1 MAGLAQ
7 FLVGHVLS
15 DRYRLESV
23 LGEGGF
29 GVVLRAT
36 DLKAEREVAVKVLD
50 APRGM
55 SGVQIERLR
64 HRFQREAEV
73 AARLPLHPNLVPVL
87 DYGATERL
95 DYLVMELLRGESLRE
110 RLARE
115 NDPVPLRTALRILRD
130 AALGVAAGHETGLVH
145 RDLKPANIFLEGDP
159 ADPRVRI
166 LDFGIA
172 KLIDQAE
179 DEETR
184 THLTLPGEWFG
195 SEFYSPPEHLRREG
209 VTRASDVYSLG
220 VVAFELLTRTR
231 LFTAQD
237 QDRRRHGLPVPIPSL
252 VARNAAIPKDVEW
265 IVRKAL
271 ADDPADRFEAA
282 GEMAAELHRAISRL
296 RRATDLPHEVPAAV
310 AAVVAGGDATE
321 VGDGTAAVADGETA
335 VVADAAPR
343 ELFGIRRRKKDVI
356 ADPSGLDRE
365 IERLRWKKVR
375 RRALQAAGIGA
386 LAFGGIAGGYGIAAM
401 RAAEGT
407 IAAPAPTRVLT
418 PVEENEEGIRRFR
431 DRDYAGALEHFARA
445 MERAPGNAEYM
456 NNHAYALLRA
466 GRTDEAL
473 AALQEVIAQHPGREV
488 AYSNLAEA
496 QLARGDTAGAI
507 TTMQALLAIDPS
519 PARRD
524 EAQTLLARLG
534 ADAWDTAEWEDA
546 QATDGDIPVEEEP
559 RPWDE
564 WMPAEEGAAVDTVV
578 TADGG
583 MTVTSRAW
591 SGSSASSS
599 ASSGGY
605 VRMRTLGRDG
615 RWRDTVIMHT
625 APRDTLRIG
634 WP

>member
-7 FLVGHVLS
+7 FLVGHVLD

-29 GVVLRAT
+29 GVVLRAA
-36 DLKAEREVAVKVLD
+36 DLKSEREVAVKVLD

-73 AARLPLHPNLVPVL
+73 AARLPVHPNLVPVL

-110 RLARE
+110 RLARQD
-115 NDPVPLRTALRILRD
+115 DPVPLRTALRVLRD

-145 RDLKPANIFLEGDP
+145 RDLKPANIFLEGGGER
-159 ADPRVRI
+159 PRVRI

-172 KLIDQAE
+172 KLLDEAE

-231 LFTAQD
+231 LFTSQD
-237 QDRRRHGLPVPIPSL
+237 QDRRRHGLPVPVPSL
-252 VARNAAIPKDVEW
+252 VARNAAVPRDVEW

-271 ADDPADRFEAA
+271 EEDPSDRFANA
-282 GEMAAELHRAISRL
+282 GEMAAELHRAIGRL
-296 RRATDLPHEVPAAV
+296 RRATDLRDDATVAAVPAV
-310 AAVVAGGDATE
+310 AAGAGDDATA
-321 VGDGTAAVADGETA
+321 VGVGEGTS
-335 VVADAAPR
+335 VVTLDVPRNIFGMRRRGRDAAP
-343 ELFGIRRRKKDVI
+343 DVT
-356 ADPSGLDRE
+356 GLDRE
-365 IERLRWKKVR
+365 MERLRWKKVR
-375 RRALQAAGIGA
+375 RRAVQAAGIGI
-386 LAFGGIAGGYGIAAM
+386 LAFGGVAGGYGIAAM
-401 RAAEGT
+401 RESQGPVPA
-407 IAAPAPTRVLT
+407 AAPARVLT
-418 PVEENEEGIRRFR
+418 AVEENEEGIRRFR
-431 DRDYAGALEHFARA
+431 DRDYAGALEHFGRA
-445 MERAPGNAEYM
+445 MQMAPDNAEYM

-466 GRTDEAL
+466 GRTEEAL
-473 AALQEVIAQHPGREV
+473 AALQEVVAQHPEREV

-507 TTMQALLAIDPS
+507 TTMQALLAIGPS
-519 PARRD
+519 DARRH
-524 EAQTLLARLG
+524 EARTLLGRLG
-534 ADAWDTAEWEDA
+534 ADAWDTAEWEDT
-546 QATDGDIPVEEEP
+546 QATDGQLPVDEAPVEDAEQ
-559 RPWDE
+559 PWDR
-564 WMPAEEGAAVDTVV
+564 WTAPDADAGVDTV
-578 TADGG
+578 TGDGG
-583 MTVTSRAW
+583 VTITERARI
-591 SGSSASSS
+591 
-599 ASSGGY
+599 GGAGIMRRR
-605 VRMRTLGRDG
+605 VRDRDG
-615 RWRDTVIMHT
+615 RWRDTLMVHT
-625 APRDTLRIG
+625 SPRDTLRIG

>member
-36 DLKAEREVAVKVLD
+36 DLKSEREVAVKVLD

-110 RLARE
+110 RLARQD
-115 NDPVPLRTALRILRD
+115 DPVPLRTALRIVRD
-130 AALGVAAGHETGLVH
+130 AALGVAAGHENGLVH
-145 RDLKPANIFLEGDP
+145 RDLKPANIFLEGDA

-172 KLIDQAE
+172 KLVDEAE

-195 SEFYSPPEHLRREG
+195 SEFYSPPEHLRREP

-237 QDRRRHGLPVPIPSL
+237 QDRRRHGLPVPVPSL
-252 VARNAAIPKDVEW
+252 VARNAAIPRDVEW

-271 ADDPADRFEAA
+271 EEDPADRFDTA
-282 GEMAAELHRAISRL
+282 GEMAAELHRAIGRL
-296 RRATDLPHEVPAAV
+296 RRATDLPEEPAV
-310 AAVVAGGDATE
+310 AAAPAAAGDATE
-321 VGDGTAAVADGETA
+321 VEDGTAAVADGETA
-335 VVADAAPR
+335 VVAAEAPRGAFGLRRRSRDAA
-343 ELFGIRRRKKDVI
+343 DD
-356 ADPSGLDRE
+356 ATGLDRE

-407 IAAPAPTRVLT
+407 TEAAVPTRVLT
-418 PVEENEEGIRRFR
+418 AVEENEEGIRRFR

-445 MERAPGNAEYM
+445 MEKAPGNAEYM

-473 AALQEVIAQHPGREV
+473 AALQEVIAQHPEREV

-496 QLARGDTAGAI
+496 QLARGDSAGAI
-507 TTMQALLAIDPS
+507 TTMQALLAIGPS
-519 PARRD
+519 PARRS
-524 EAQTLLARLG
+524 EAETLLARLG
-534 ADAWDTAEWEDA
+534 ANTWDTAEWEDT
-546 QATDGDIPVEEEP
+546 QATDGDIPVEEDP
-559 RPWDE
+559 QPQQPWEGWTPPDVG
-564 WMPAEEGAAVDTVV
+564 AEVDTVV
-578 TADGG
+578 AEDGVRI
-583 MTVTSRAW
+583 TERARI
-591 SGSSASSS
+591 
-599 ASSGGY
+599 GGAGIL
-605 VRMRTLGRDG
+605 RRRFRGRDG
-615 RWRDTVIMHT
+615 RWRDTLMVHT
-625 APRDTLRIG
+625 TPRDTLRIG

>member
-115 NDPVPLRTALRILRD
+115 DDPVPLRTALRILRD

-145 RDLKPANIFLEGDP
+145 RDLKPANIFLEGDA

-271 ADDPADRFEAA
+271 EEDPDDRFDAA
-282 GEMAAELHRAISRL
+282 GEMAAELHRSIGRL
-296 RRATDLPHEVPAAV
+296 RRATDLPDGARAAV
-310 AAVVAGGDATE
+310 AAGGDAT
-321 VGDGTAAVADGETA
+321 AADDDTVAVVDGETA
-335 VVADAAPR
+335 VVADTAPR
-343 ELFGIRRRKKDVI
+343 ELFGFRRRGKDVVDD
-356 ADPSGLDRE
+356 ASGLGRE

-401 RAAEGT
+401 REAQGGQMEA
-407 IAAPAPTRVLT
+407 AAPSRVLT

-445 MERAPGNAEYM
+445 VETAPGNAEYM

-473 AALQEVIAQHPGREV
+473 VALQEVIAQHPDREV

-524 EAQTLLARLG
+524 EAHTLLARLG
-534 ADAWDTAEWEDA
+534 ADTWDTAEWEDS
-546 QATDGDIPVEEEP
+546 QATDGDIQMEEDP
-559 RPWDE
+559 HPSDGWTPPD
-564 WMPAEEGAAVDTVV
+564 MDAAVDTVV
-578 TADGG
+578 GEDGMQITERARIG
-583 MTVTSRAW
+583 GAGIIRRRSRD
-591 SGSSASSS
+591 
-599 ASSGGY
+599 
-605 VRMRTLGRDG
+605 RDG
-615 RWRDTVIMHT
+615 RWRDTLLVHT
-625 APRDTLRIG
+625 TPRDTLRIG

>member
-7 FLVGHVLS
+7 FLVGHVLD

-36 DLKAEREVAVKVLD
+36 DLKSEREVAVKVLD

-110 RLARE
+110 RLARQD
-115 NDPVPLRTALRILRD
+115 DPVPLRTALRILRD
-130 AALGVAAGHETGLVH
+130 AALGVAAGHESGLVH
-145 RDLKPANIFLEGDP
+145 RDLKPANIFLEGN
-159 ADPRVRI
+159 AARPRVRI

-172 KLIDQAE
+172 KLLDEAE

-195 SEFYSPPEHLRREG
+195 SEFYSPPEHLRREE

-231 LFTAQD
+231 LFTSQD
-237 QDRRRHGLPVPIPSL
+237 QDRRRHGLPVPVPSL
-252 VARNAAIPKDVEW
+252 VARNAAIPRDVEW

-271 ADDPADRFEAA
+271 EDDPAERFENA

-296 RRATDLPHEVPAAV
+296 RRATDLAPDATV
-310 AAVVAGGDATE
+310 AAVPVVAAE
-321 VGDGTAAVADGETA
+321 DGTAAVVDAETA
-335 VVADAAPR
+335 PVTLDVPRNVFGFRRRGKDAAPD
-343 ELFGIRRRKKDVI
+343 FT
-356 ADPSGLDRE
+356 GLDRE
-365 IERLRWKKVR
+365 MERLRWKKLR
-375 RRALQAAGIGA
+375 RRALQAAGIGV
-386 LAFGGIAGGYGIAAM
+386 LAFGGVAGGYGIAAM
-401 RAAEGT
+401 RESQGVGQSAAV
-407 IAAPAPTRVLT
+407 PTRVLT
-418 PVEENEEGIRRFR
+418 AVEENEEGIRRFR

-445 MERAPGNAEYM
+445 MEKAPGNAEYM
-456 NNHAYALLRA
+456 NNHAYALFRA
-466 GRTDEAL
+466 GHTEQAL
-473 AALQEVIAQHPGREV
+473 AALQEVVAQHPEREV

-496 QLARGDTAGAI
+496 QLAQGDTAGAI
-507 TTMQALLAIDPS
+507 TTMQALLAIGPS
-519 PARRD
+519 AARQH
-524 EAQTLLARLG
+524 EAETLLGRLG
-534 ADAWDTAEWEDA
+534 ADAWDTAEWEDT
-546 QATDGDIPVEEEP
+546 QAVDGEVPVDEAP
-559 RPWDE
+559 VDNGDQPWDQ
-564 WMPAEEGAAVDTVV
+564 WTPPDVGAEVDTVMG
-578 TADGG
+578 DDG
-583 MTVTSRAW
+583 MTITERARV
-591 SGSSASSS
+591 
-599 ASSGGY
+599 GGAGI
-605 VRMRTLGRDG
+605 VRRRFRDRDG
-615 RWRDTVIMHT
+615 RWRDTVMLHT
-625 APRDTLRIG
+625 TPRDTLRIG

>member
-15 DRYRLESV
+15 GRYRLESV

-36 DLKAEREVAVKVLD
+36 DLTSGREVAVKVLD

-64 HRFQREAEV
+64 HRFQHEAQV

-95 DYLVMELLRGESLRE
+95 DYLVMELLRGESVRE
-110 RLARE
+110 RLARAD
-115 NDPVPLRTALRILRD
+115 DPVPLRTALRILRD

-145 RDLKPANIFLEGDP
+145 RDLKPANIFLEGDA

-172 KLIDQAE
+172 KLLDEQE

-195 SEFYSPPEHLRREG
+195 SEFYSPPEHLRRES

-252 VARNAAIPKDVEW
+252 VARNAAIPRDVEW

-271 ADDPADRFEAA
+271 ADNPADRFEAA
-282 GEMAAELHRAISRL
+282 GEMAAELHRATSRL
-296 RRATDLPHEVPAAV
+296 RRATDLPEDATVAV
-310 AAVVAGGDATE
+310 AAAVSAEEGAGE
-321 VGDGTAAVADGETA
+321 DGTQVAVDEGTA
-335 VVADAAPR
+335 VVAAEAAGG
-343 ELFGIRRRKKDVI
+343 LFNFRRRGKDI
-356 ADPSGLDRE
+356 ADDPTGLDRE
-365 IERLRWKKVR
+365 MERLRWKKVR

-386 LAFGGIAGGYGIAAM
+386 LAFGGVAGGYGIAAM
-401 RAAEGT
+401 RESQ
-407 IAAPAPTRVLT
+407 APMEAVAPTRVLT

-431 DRDYAGALEHFARA
+431 DRDYAGALEHFDRA
-445 MERAPGNAEYM
+445 MQLAPGNAEYM

-466 GRTDEAL
+466 GRTDEAI
-473 AALQEVIAQHPGREV
+473 AALQEVVAQHPEREV

-496 QLARGDTAGAI
+496 QLAKRDTAGAI
-507 TTMQALLAIDPS
+507 TTMQALLAMEPS
-519 PARRD
+519 ESRRS
-524 EAQTLLARLG
+524 EAETLLARLG
-534 ADAWDTAEWEDA
+534 ADALDTTEWEDA
-546 QATDGDIPVEEEP
+546 QAADGEIPGEDDP
-559 RPWDE
+559 QPSDGWTQ
-564 WMPAEEGAAVDTVV
+564 PASGVDVDTVEGENGL
-578 TADGG
+578 TI
-583 MTVTSRAW
+583 TSRYW
-591 SGSSASSS
+591 SGRS
-599 ASSGGY
+599 ASSGTGILRRR
-605 VRMRTLGRDG
+605 VRGRDG
-615 RWRDTVIMHT
+615 RWRDTLILHT
-625 APRDTLRIG
+625 EPRETLRIG
-634 WP
+634 RP

>member
-7 FLVGHVLS
+7 FLVGHVL
-15 DRYRLESV
+15 DDHYRLESL

-36 DLKAEREVAVKVLD
+36 DLHAEREVAVKVLD

-55 SGVQIERLR
+55 NAVQVERLR

-73 AARLPLHPNLVPVL
+73 AARLPLHPNLVRVL

-110 RLARE
+110 RLARQD
-115 NDPVPLRTALRILRD
+115 DPVPLRTALRILRN

-159 ADPRVRI
+159 ASPSVRI

-172 KLIDQAE
+172 KLLDEAE

-231 LFTAQD
+231 LFTSQD
-237 QDRRRHGLPVPIPSL
+237 QDRRRNGLPVPVPSL
-252 VARNAAIPKDVEW
+252 VARNAAIPRDVEW

-271 ADDPADRFEAA
+271 EDDPAERFEAA
-282 GEMAAELHRAISRL
+282 GEMAAELHRALNRL
-296 RRATDLPHEVPAAV
+296 RRATDLAEDAAV
-310 AAVVAGGDATE
+310 AVAGAAAE
-321 VGDGTAAVADGETA
+321 DGTVASVDAETA
-335 VVADAAPR
+335 VVAQDTAPHR
-343 ELFGIRRRKKDVI
+343 AFGFRRRGRDG
-356 ADPSGLDRE
+356 DPSGLDRE

-386 LAFGGIAGGYGIAAM
+386 LAFGGVAGGYGIAAM
-401 RAAEGT
+401 RESESSVQSVV
-407 IAAPAPTRVLT
+407 PTRVLT
-418 PVEENEEGIRRFR
+418 AVEENEEGIRRFR
-431 DRDYAGALEHFARA
+431 DRDYAGALEHFGRA
-445 MERAPGNAEYM
+445 MQKAPDNAEYM

-466 GRTDEAL
+466 GRTDEAI
-473 AALQEVIAQHPGREV
+473 AALQEVIGQHPEREV

-496 QLARGDTAGAI
+496 QLARRDTAGAI
-507 TTMQALLAIDPS
+507 TTMQALLAIGPS

-524 EAQTLLARLG
+524 EAETLLGRLG
-534 ADAWDTAEWEDA
+534 ADVWDTQEWDDT
-546 QATDGDIPVEEEP
+546 QATDSEVPEEDQQ
-559 RPWDE
+559 PWPDFSA
-564 WMPAEEGAAVDTVV
+564 PDAGATVDTIVSGDGV
-578 TADGG
+578 TI
-583 MTVTSRAW
+583 TQ
-591 SGSSASSS
+591 
-599 ASSGGY
+599 
-605 VRMRTLGRDG
+605 
-615 RWRDTVIMHT
+615 T
-625 APRDTLRIG
+625 APAV

>member
-115 NDPVPLRTALRILRD
+115 DDPVPLRTALRILRD

-145 RDLKPANIFLEGDP
+145 RDLKPANIFLEGDA
-159 ADPRVRI
+159 ADPRVCI

-252 VARNAAIPKDVEW
+252 VARNAAIPKDAEW

-271 ADDPADRFEAA
+271 EDDPADRFEAA

-296 RRATDLPHEVPAAV
+296 RRATDLLHEAPV
-310 AAVVAGGDATE
+310 AAAAAAPAGDATT
-321 VGDGTAAVADGETA
+321 VDDGTATVAEGETA
-335 VVADAAPR
+335 VVADEAPR
-343 ELFGIRRRKKDVI
+343 QLFGFRRRGKDVVDD
-356 ADPSGLDRE
+356 ASGLDRE

-401 RAAEGT
+401 RAAEGSMQAVT
-407 IAAPAPTRVLT
+407 PTQRVLT

-431 DRDYAGALEHFARA
+431 DRDYAGALDHFSKA
-445 MERAPGNAEYM
+445 MEKAPGNAEYM

-473 AALQEVIAQHPGREV
+473 AALQEVIAQHPDREV

-507 TTMQALLAIDPS
+507 TTMQALLAIGPS

-534 ADAWDTAEWEDA
+534 ADTWDTAEWEDA
-546 QATDGDIPVEEEP
+546 QATDGDIQLEEEP
-559 RPWDE
+559 QPSDGWNPPD
-564 WMPAEEGAAVDTVV
+564 MDAAVDTVV
-578 TADGG
+578 AEGG
-583 MTVTSRAW
+583 MQITERARI
-591 SGSSASSS
+591 
-599 ASSGGY
+599 GGAGII
-605 VRMRTLGRDG
+605 RRRFRDRAG
-615 RWRDTVIMHT
+615 RWRDTLMVHT
-625 APRDTLRIG
+625 TPRDTLRIG

>member
-73 AARLPLHPNLVPVL
+73 AARLPVHPNLVPVL

-115 NDPVPLRTALRILRD
+115 DDPVPLRTALRILRD

-145 RDLKPANIFLEGDP
+145 RDLKPANIFLEGDA

-252 VARNAAIPKDVEW
+252 VARNAAIPRDVEW

-271 ADDPADRFEAA
+271 ADDPGDRFPAA

-296 RRATDLPHEVPAAV
+296 RRATDLADDAAV
-310 AAVVAGGDATE
+310 APVASGDAGAPDDTGA
-321 VGDGTAAVADGETA
+321 GDGTGAAVDEGTV
-335 VVADAAPR
+335 VVAAEEAR
-343 ELFGIRRRKKDVI
+343 GLFGLRRRTRDV
-356 ADPSGLDRE
+356 ADDPSGLERE
-365 IERLRWKKVR
+365 MERLRWKKVR
-375 RRALQAAGIGA
+375 RRALQAAGIGT

-401 RAAEGT
+401 REAQ
-407 IAAPAPTRVLT
+407 APMEAVAPERVLT

-431 DRDYAGALEHFARA
+431 DRDYAGALEHFGRA
-445 MERAPGNAEYM
+445 MEKAPGNAEYM

-466 GRTDEAL
+466 GRTDEAI
-473 AALQEVIAQHPGREV
+473 ARLQEVIAQHPQREV

-496 QLARGDTAGAI
+496 QLVKRDTAGAI
-507 TTMQALLAIDPS
+507 TTMQALLAIGPS
-519 PARRD
+519 ESRRS

-534 ADAWDTAEWEDA
+534 ADEWDTTEWEDS
-546 QATDGDIPVEEEP
+546 QATDGDIPV
-559 RPWDE
+559 DE
-564 WMPAEEGAAVDTVV
+564 DQPAEGWTQPGPGIEVDTVF
-578 TADGG
+578 GENG
-583 MTVTSRAW
+583 MTITYRSW
-591 SGSSASSS
+591 SGASSS
-599 ASSGGY
+599 AGSGG
-605 VRMRTLGRDG
+605 VT
-615 RWRDTVIMHT
+615 
-625 APRDTLRIG
+625 P
-634 WP
+634 